1 MSYGTDLL
9 GFVLLPFTIIWGI
22 VSNLLGM
29 GTSANTADRNPSTP
43 GTSGQRSGLNND
55 SK

>member
-9 GFVLLPFTIIWGI
+9 GFVFLPFTIIWGI

-29 GTSANTADRNPSTP
+29 GTPANTANRNPSTP

-55 SK
+55 PK